1 MLDEPERVK
10 DDAEPLEQTDGGFG
24 GTIDGGFKLEKS
36 SSTMGGENCGTGPLS
51 SPMKSG
57 GGRTNAPGGGGGALV
72 GGGGTNISPS
82 SRSWT
87 DMTDPLEKLSPP
99 TEPLILWP
107 LTGGSRGTLGV
118 GTATPCRLSIL
129 GDMWC
134 LTVGLALTLA
144 VPESR
149 IAVDPSTSSALSISV
164 ILTLVS
170 KRDRFFRPRRW
181 SAPFFMTTDQQ
192 NDTSALTD

>member
-99 TEPLILWP
+99 TRKKKE
-107 LTGGSRGTLGV
+107 RGH
-118 GTATPCRLSIL
+118 
-129 GDMWC
+129 
-134 LTVGLALTLA
+134 
-144 VPESR
+144 
-149 IAVDPSTSSALSISV
+149 
-164 ILTLVS
+164 
-170 KRDRFFRPRRW
+170 F
-181 SAPFFMTTDQQ
+181 
-192 NDTSALTD
+192 